1 MGRCNIWAHW
11 NYSLDVHF
19 SYWGPVCCFSP
30 TWVSLG
36 VHHWGDCSGWCLDY
50 RQHLLFTGMADNTF
64 FFFLYAQTYDP
75 FVWLLRF
82 EGTSTAGLLGNTFF
96 FFPLMR
102 VVPKGQRLFTPTAR
116 SFLPLNEPVMFCGSH
131 LCSWINKNTGWQS
144 RGKEPEIWWHC
155 WMKASYRVAE
165 WLISFL
171 ATFFLQA

>member
-1 MGRCNIWAHW
+1 MRVWAHR

-19 SYWGPVCCFSP
+19 SYWAPVCCFSP

-50 RQHLLFTGMADNTF
+50 RQHLLFNGMADNTF
-64 FFFLYAQTYDP
+64 FFFCMHRHMTHSCGYWDLRGH
-75 FVWLLRF
+75 LLRGYW
-82 EGTSTAGLLGNTFF
+82 EIHF

-102 VVPKGQRLFTPTAR
+102 VVPKGQRLFTLTAR

-155 WMKASYRVAE
+155 WMKASYGVAE